1 MNQSVLRSRRARRA
15 ETKVTRT
22 AQRLAE
28 LLAGSSGL
36 EEKREA
42 VRRILDEQLGNREY
56 FVIVD
61 ETGYGH
67 IHTNRLREGIVFD
80 DEVGRRAAAA
90 REVLSQLYLRNTGE
104 RLIDTAAPIGTF
116 GGRRY
121 VLRMGTILHR
131 PFLGPALIGLGC
143 IPPLCGWAA
152 LLGRGL
158 PLAETAVW
166 AFVSLGAGLIGSLWI
181 YRIMRTSLQEWRELT
196 RAVSSGDLTRK
207 VVTRSRNEF
216 HQTGLELNKMA
227 IGIQN
232 IVSEIA
238 GAADSTGEISSKQA
252 LRSRELRDTFDEL
265 SGMMQQ
271 FQSGTEEQAHVA
283 AEAVEHLQEM
293 TAMLTEMQTAL
304 NKTREMSESATMTTE
319 RGNHAVKTASRQVG
333 QAESGMAETAEAI
346 RQLAQAAEQIRQQV
360 AAITKI
366 ARQTNMLALNASI
379 EAARAG
385 EHGRGFAVV
394 AAEIRELAEETAQF
408 ADSIL
413 STAAAI
419 HADVTE
425 TAAEVERQLDDLR
438 RSSRHVREAGEAI
451 RSLQVVV
458 DANQAL
464 SAQNAAWA
472 ERLGQHC
479 GAIGQTLTQVKT
491 IAGQIA
497 ESVSAAASAVE
508 QQAGGVH
515 LLAEEAET
523 LAEKTMSLQR
533 ITKRFRL

>member
-42 VRRILDEQLGNREY
+42 VRQILDEQLGNREY

-80 DEVGRRAAAA
+80 DEVGRRAAAT

-131 PFLGPALIGLGC
+131 PFLGPALFGLGC

-152 LLGRGL
+152 MLGLGL
-158 PLAETAVW
+158 PLRDAAVW
-166 AFVSLGAGLIGSLWI
+166 AAVSLGVGLVGGYWVYRTMRASLH
-181 YRIMRTSLQEWRELT
+181 EWRELT

-232 IVSEIA
+232 IVGEIA
-238 GAADSTGEISSKQA
+238 GAAEITGEISRKQA
-252 LRSRELRDTFDEL
+252 LQAQELRDTFDEL
-265 SGMMQQ
+265 GGMMQQ
-271 FQSGTEEQAHVA
+271 FQTGSEEQSHVA
-283 AEAVEHLQEM
+283 AEAVERLQEM
-293 TAMLTEMQTAL
+293 TAMLTEMQEAL
-304 NKTREMSESATMTTE
+304 NKTREMSESAAMTTE
-319 RGNHAVKTASRQVG
+319 RGNHAVETASRQVG
-333 QAESGMAETAEAI
+333 QAESGMAESAEAI
-346 RQLAQAAEQIRQQV
+346 RHLAQAAEQIRQQV

-366 ARQTNMLALNASI
+366 ARQTNTLALNASI

-394 AAEIRELAEETAQF
+394 AAEIRKLAEETALF
-408 ADSIL
+408 ADNIL
-413 STAAAI
+413 STIAAI
-419 HADVTE
+419 HAEVTE
-425 TAAEVERQLDDLR
+425 TAEEVERQLGELR
-438 RSSRHVREAGEAI
+438 LSSRHVREAGEAI

-458 DANQAL
+458 DANQEL
-464 SAQNAAWA
+464 SAQNAARA
-472 ERLGQHC
+472 ERLVQHC
-479 GAIGQTLTQVKT
+479 AAIGQTLNQVET
-491 IAGQIA
+491 IAVQFA

-508 QQAGGVH
+508 QQAGSVH
-515 LLAEEAET
+515 LLAEEAGT
-523 LAEKTMSLQR
+523 LAEKTMALQR
-533 ITKRFRL
+533 ITKRFRV